1 MRCRLDRRS
10 LTAALCVLV
19 PFVASVAPVAAVST
33 PSPVAAVAPG
43 PVTMASLQIVNA
55 LSGDV
60 PMTLWIGNKVRA
72 RGVPKLAATSPIL
85 VRGGRQLIRVA
96 IADTGE
102 STRTAAVSG
111 VTGSIAVDVP
121 AGARKTV
128 FVLGTPTAPRS
139 IIVDAPADAA
149 ATPALRVVD
158 LRAPGKRSLIRV
170 NGRERTVDGTGVSA
184 AFTVPG
190 TPLISVDGIT
200 TDVRPGTTDQAS
212 LLFVADGPRGA
223 LVGSFQQAVVGV
235 DSLRS
240 QLAPIVTPRQ
250 RSSLVQFVGAMAL
263 VIVATAA
270 AVSSM
275 LVFRSRSR
283 EDRVRNLMARS
294 FGL

>member
-1 MRCRLDRRS
+1 MPWRLDRRT
-10 LTAALCVLV
+10 LTAALCVMV
-19 PFVASVAPVAAVST
+19 PFAASVAPVAAASA

-43 PVTMASLQIVNA
+43 PVTMGSLQIVNA
-55 LSGDV
+55 LSGDL
-60 PMTLWIGNKVRA
+60 PITLWIGNKVRA
-72 RGVPKLAATSPIL
+72 RGVPSLAATSPIL
-85 VRGGRQLIRVA
+85 VPGGRQQIRFA
-96 IADTGE
+96 RADNGQ
-102 STRTAAVSG
+102 SARTPGAAEVSG
-111 VTGSIAVDVP
+111 TIAVDVS
-121 AGARKTV
+121 AGARRTV

-139 IIVDAPADAA
+139 IVVDAPVDPAA
-149 ATPALRVVD
+149 RALRVVD
-158 LRAPGKRSLIRV
+158 LRPPGNRSLIRV
-170 NGRERTVDGTGVSA
+170 NGLERSVDGTGVSA
-184 AFTVPG
+184 AFMVSG
-190 TPLISVDGIT
+190 TPTISVDGVT

-223 LVGSFQQAVVGV
+223 LAGSFQQAVVGI

-240 QLAPIVTPRQ
+240 QLAPIVVARQ
-250 RSSLVQFVGAMAL
+250 RSSLVPFVGSMAL

>member
-1 MRCRLDRRS
+1 M
-10 LTAALCVLV
+10 
-19 PFVASVAPVAAVST
+19 
-33 PSPVAAVAPG
+33 G
-43 PVTMASLQIVNA
+43 SLQIVNA
-55 LSGDV
+55 LSGDL

-72 RGVPKLAATSPIL
+72 RGVPRLVATSPI
-85 VRGGRQLIRVA
+85 VVSGGRQQIRFA
-96 IADTGE
+96 RADNGQ
-102 STRTAAVSG
+102 SARTPGAAEVS
-111 VTGSIAVDVP
+111 GSIAVDVP
-121 AGARKTV
+121 AGSRRIV

-139 IIVDAPADAA
+139 IVVDAPADPAA
-149 ATPALRVVD
+149 ARALRVVD
-158 LRAPGKRSLIRV
+158 LRPPGNRSLIRV
-170 NGRERTVDGTGVSA
+170 NGLERSVDGAGVSA
-184 AFTVPG
+184 AFMVPG
-190 TPLISVDGIT
+190 TPTISVDGVT

-223 LVGSFQQAVVGV
+223 LAGSFQQAVVGI

-240 QLAPIVTPRQ
+240 QLAPVVVAPQ
-250 RSSLVQFVGAMAL
+250 RSSLVQFVGSMAL

>member
-1 MRCRLDRRS
+1 MRCRLDRRT

-19 PFVASVAPVAAVST
+19 PFAVSVAPVAAAVT
-33 PSPVAAVAPG
+33 PSPIAVAKPG
-43 PVTMASLQIVNA
+43 PVTMGSLQVVNA
-55 LSGDV
+55 LSGDL

-72 RGVPKLAATSPIL
+72 RGMPSLSATSPI
-85 VRGGRQLIRVA
+85 VVPGGPQRIRFA
-96 IADTGE
+96 RAE
-102 STRTAAVSG
+102 REQSTRTPATSAVSG
-111 VTGSIAVDVP
+111 TIAVDVP
-121 AGARKTV
+121 AGTRKTV

-139 IIVDAPADAA
+139 IVVDAPADPDAA
-149 ATPALRVVD
+149 RTLRVVD
-158 LRAPGKRSLIRV
+158 LRSPGNRSLIRV
-170 NGRERTVDGTGVSA
+170 NGLERSVGSNGVSA
-184 AFTVPG
+184 AFMVPG
-190 TPLISVDGIT
+190 TPTISVDGVT
-200 TDVRPGTTDQAS
+200 TDVRPGTSAQAS

-223 LVGSFQQAVVGV
+223 LAGSFRQAVVGL

-240 QLAPIVTPRQ
+240 QLIPVIAPRQ
-250 RSSLVQFVGAMAL
+250 RSSLVQFVGSLAL

>member
-1 MRCRLDRRS
+1 MPWRLDRRT
-10 LTAALCVLV
+10 LTAALCVMV
-19 PFVASVAPVAAVST
+19 PFAASVAPVAAASA

-43 PVTMASLQIVNA
+43 PVTMGSLQIVNA
-55 LSGDV
+55 LSGDL
-60 PMTLWIGNKVRA
+60 PITLWIENKVRA
-72 RGVPKLAATSPIL
+72 RGVPSLAATSPIL
-85 VRGGRQLIRVA
+85 VPGGRQQIRFA
-96 IADTGE
+96 RADNGQ
-102 STRTAAVSG
+102 SARTPGAAEVSG
-111 VTGSIAVDVP
+111 TIAVDVS
-121 AGARKTV
+121 AGARRTV

-139 IIVDAPADAA
+139 IVVDAPVDPAA
-149 ATPALRVVD
+149 RALRVVD
-158 LRAPGKRSLIRV
+158 LRPPGNRSLIRV
-170 NGRERTVDGTGVSA
+170 NGLERSVDGTGVSA
-184 AFTVPG
+184 AFMVSG
-190 TPLISVDGIT
+190 TPTISVDGVT

-223 LVGSFQQAVVGV
+223 LAGSFQQAVVGI

-240 QLAPIVTPRQ
+240 QLAPIVVARQ
-250 RSSLVQFVGAMAL
+250 RSSLVQFLGSMAL

>member
-1 MRCRLDRRS
+1 MPWRLDRRT
-10 LTAALCVLV
+10 LTAALCVMV
-19 PFVASVAPVAAVST
+19 PFAASVAPVAAASA

-43 PVTMASLQIVNA
+43 PVTMGSLQIVNA
-55 LSGDV
+55 LSGDL
-60 PMTLWIGNKVRA
+60 PITLWIGNKVRA
-72 RGVPKLAATSPIL
+72 RGVPSLAATSPI
-85 VRGGRQLIRVA
+85 VVPGGRQQIRFA
-96 IADTGE
+96 RADNGQ
-102 STRTAAVSG
+102 SARTPGAAEVSG
-111 VTGSIAVDVP
+111 TIAVDVS
-121 AGARKTV
+121 AGARRTV

-139 IIVDAPADAA
+139 IVVDAPVDPAA
-149 ATPALRVVD
+149 RALRVVD
-158 LRAPGKRSLIRV
+158 LRPPGNRSLIRV
-170 NGRERTVDGTGVSA
+170 NGLERSVDGTGVSA
-184 AFTVPG
+184 AFMVSG
-190 TPLISVDGIT
+190 TPTISVDGVT

-223 LVGSFQQAVVGV
+223 LAGSFQQAVVGI

-240 QLAPIVTPRQ
+240 QLAPIVVARQ
-250 RSSLVQFVGAMAL
+250 RSSLVPFVGSMAL

>member
-1 MRCRLDRRS
+1 MPWRLDRRT
-10 LTAALCVLV
+10 LTAALCVMV
-19 PFVASVAPVAAVST
+19 PFAASVAPVAAASA

-43 PVTMASLQIVNA
+43 PVTMGSLQIVNA
-55 LSGDV
+55 LSGDL
-60 PMTLWIGNKVRA
+60 PITLWIGNKVRA
-72 RGVPKLAATSPIL
+72 RGVPSLAATSPI
-85 VRGGRQLIRVA
+85 VVPGGRQQIRFA
-96 IADTGE
+96 RADNGQ
-102 STRTAAVSG
+102 SARTPGAAEVSG
-111 VTGSIAVDVP
+111 TIAVDVS
-121 AGARKTV
+121 AGARRTV

-139 IIVDAPADAA
+139 IVVDAPVDPAA
-149 ATPALRVVD
+149 RALRVVD
-158 LRAPGKRSLIRV
+158 LRPPGNRSLIRV
-170 NGRERTVDGTGVSA
+170 NGLERSVDGTGVSA
-184 AFTVPG
+184 AFMVSG
-190 TPLISVDGIT
+190 TPTISVDGVT

-223 LVGSFQQAVVGV
+223 LAGSFQQAVVGI

-240 QLAPIVTPRQ
+240 QLAPIVVARQ
-250 RSSLVQFVGAMAL
+250 RSSLVQFLGSMAL